1 MLNHDLSFKP
11 KVMFLTKQLDM
22 SPTGGRELLC
32 KLNHDA
38 LQDIYGERFVL
49 FELSR
54 GPLQGIRSV
63 LSAFKGYIDGLDEST
78 IASALQIIQRESVG
92 KVFVDGS
99 NLGGFVKEVKA
110 IALHTSFFPHKNQ

>member
-1 MLNHDLSFKP
+1 MPVTNQFQD
-11 KVMFLTKQLDM
+11 T
-22 SPTGGRELLC
+22 TAGGLELLC

-38 LQDIYGERFVL
+38 FQDIYGERFVL

-54 GPLQGIRSV
+54 RPLQGIRSV

-110 IALHTSFFPHKNQ
+110 IALRTSFFPHKNQ